1 MDRRGHDDGVQVR
14 LPLPCEAD
22 HREPSS
28 SGVWKQNVRR
38 PPNAVRAPC
47 RGEDGCSA
55 RQGQEG
61 DSASVHPPSP
71 SPVAFTSPLPFL
83 RLSCPLLLSSTPV
96 PIPPAAG
103 SSSSSPP
110 LCMCGVLLVMLP
122 TVPANSTIS
131 ALLLLVVVVVVV
143 VFLVVELGYSGL
155 RLSSWRL
162 SSTTEVTP
170 LCSLL
175 MR

>member
-1 MDRRGHDDGVQVR
+1 
-14 LPLPCEAD
+14 
-22 HREPSS
+22 
-28 SGVWKQNVRR
+28 
-38 PPNAVRAPC
+38 
-47 RGEDGCSA
+47 
-55 RQGQEG
+55 
-61 DSASVHPPSP
+61 
-71 SPVAFTSPLPFL
+71 
-83 RLSCPLLLSSTPV
+83 
-96 PIPPAAG
+96 
-103 SSSSSPP
+103 
-110 LCMCGVLLVMLP
+110 MLP